1 MNTRTPEQASTVKSR
16 ANHCTKSTPSAKAVI
31 NFLLTGQPLHH
42 TDWTKTHDG
51 EQHRLG
57 LAVYYLRHKLK
68 FVIECPRSTSH
79 PLYGHYFI
87 LTSNLADARK
97 LAEYHGLI

>member
-1 MNTRTPEQASTVKSR
+1 METQTQSSTALNPCVNRS
-16 ANHCTKSTPSAKAVI
+16 TKSTPSAKAVI

-42 TDWTKTHDG
+42 TDWTKAHGG

-97 LAEYHGLI
+97 LAEYHDLI